1 MTISFHIMD
10 TDLDHMPRHM
20 VYRKME
26 RLIQEMQHAQK
37 GVPVKSQ
44 KSFLSI
50 IPAVFTGEDFIMWLK
65 RRLSVS
71 EEEAQHL
78 ACLFCQ
84 YGYIFPVTDTKVL
97 TVKDD
102 NSLYRFQN
110 PHYWPSQDLDP
121 DNVAYAIHLTKRSM
135 RNKQKH
141 GLEEHEQMALNKL
154 QKMLCDK
161 KEFIE
166 CQARDQVRLAK
177 ERKRTDKAVLDSQ
190 ERAFWRIHRPA
201 PGQVKCIEEGPK
213 RNFRCSQIESRK
225 LRKDILIKKVQV
237 LRKSYAMQG
246 VKTSQALEIYITRA
260 EKYHDYDP
268 MFIPV
273 YPSNPWISDETNF
286 WDLCDD
292 HTDILTERRVKMWA
306 LSFRDML
313 ADRLGQGEFEN
324 FLKKEYSQENLRF
337 WRACEDLKFAPV
349 SRVPTHIDTIYREF
363 LMAGSLHEVNIDSK
377 TSQLVQQN
385 IICLLFL
392 ASDLLSALPFI
403 TKPLYGSYSTFLRC
417 FVNVSAVAVFRE
429 FLTAGSL
436 HEVNID
442 GKTSQ
447 LVLQNIRDGKEGKP
461 SRFTFAAAQEHIF
474 LLMKKDSYAR
484 FLRSEHYKNLL
495 SNALQPEGKKK
506 FFNFGSRKKNMLT
519 PSPKPKRRGSSNS
532 GDGDGETTVGPVA
545 HHSYSTGN
553 LQELDDKAVV
563 LRRDVNS
570 SDSSLTRCDT
580 SPNLS
585 RRHER
590 ASSTR
595 GESPRKNRQLQLEVP
610 KHMSLNLDGSA
621 RGEQSSCL
629 ALSVPSKT
637 NVVAPWEGSE

>member
-1 MTISFHIMD
+1 MEFTL
-10 TDLDHMPRHM
+10 TEN
-20 VYRKME
+20 KME

-363 LMAGSLHEVNIDSK
+363 L
-377 TSQLVQQN
+377 
-385 IICLLFL
+385 
-392 ASDLLSALPFI
+392 
-403 TKPLYGSYSTFLRC
+403 
-417 FVNVSAVAVFRE
+417 
-429 FLTAGSL
+429 TAGSL